1 MSFIS
6 YAQNYEDVMLWRA
19 LKHVDLGFYIDVGAN
34 DPDYDSVTKAF
45 YERGWSGI
53 NVEPVPQ
60 WFERLQTA
68 RPRDINLQLA
78 LGAEPGEITL
88 YEIPDTGLST
98 AEEKFAERH
107 EAERGYQSR
116 ELRVKIDTLSSICER
131 IHLAPI
137 HFLKID
143 VEGAEKDVFQGTDF
157 GKIRPWIIVVE
168 ATLPN
173 SQEESYSDWEPL
185 LLNAGYEY
193 VYFDGLNRY
202 YVAVEHG
209 NLKAAFKAP
218 PNVFDDFVRIDRLES
233 ERRAQEAEA
242 MVKEV
247 EQRASQ
253 AEAGAQEAVR
263 QAQQRVAQIEARAR
277 KAETRARH
285 AEKRAAQ
292 AEASLQEI
300 FSSLSWR
307 VMQPLRQLAGTAS
320 LLRDKAKR
328 LLKRLVAPLL
338 VRSIRFARSRQWLKN
353 VVLGWLRKYPRLESR
368 LRRFDAAR
376 GLNGASFNKCSNESA
391 DGPSMAVPQELM
403 DLSPRAREIYLQLKA
418 ASEKNSA
425 E

>member
-1 MSFIS
+1 MTFIS
-6 YAQNYEDVMLWRA
+6 YAQNFEDVMLWRA
-19 LKHVDLGFYIDVGAN
+19 LKHVDPGFYIDVGAN

-45 YERGWSGI
+45 YERGWCGI
-53 NVEPVPQ
+53 NIEPVPQ
-60 WFERLQTA
+60 WFERLEIV

-98 AEEKFAERH
+98 ADKKFAERH
-107 EAERGYQSR
+107 ETERGYQMR
-116 ELRVKIDTLSSICER
+116 ELRVKMDTLSNVCER

-143 VEGAEKDVFQGTDF
+143 VEGAEKAVFQGTDF

-209 NLKAAFKAP
+209 NLKAAFMAP

-233 ERRAQEAEA
+233 DRRAQEAEA
-242 MVKEV
+242 MVREV

-253 AEAGAQEAVR
+253 AEARAQEAETKSQQAEERASHVEDSTR
-263 QAQQRVAQIEARAR
+263 QAQQLAAQIDARAR
-277 KAETRARH
+277 KAETKAMQ
-285 AEKRAAQ
+285 AVKRAAQ
-292 AEASLQEI
+292 AEASLQEV
-300 FSSLSWR
+300 FSSRSWR
-307 VMQPLRQLAGTAS
+307 VTQPLRRLTGTA
-320 LLRDKAKR
+320 R
-328 LLKRLVAPLL
+328 LL
-338 VRSIRFARSRQWLKN
+338 RQWLKN
-353 VVLGWLRKYPRLESR
+353 VALRGLGKYPRLESR

-376 GLNGASFNKCSNESA
+376 SLNGTSFNKCSNGSSLEA
-391 DGPSMAVPQELM
+391 PQELM
-403 DLSPRAREIYLQLKA
+403 DLSPRAREIYCQLKA
-418 ASEKNSA
+418 ASEKNS
-425 E
+425 EE